1 MSYSFKLNNKV
12 YETNIEQG
20 ENGVVVEIEGEKH
33 QIEYARLDANLFSI
47 TLNNQSLTIAV
58 SRSGKKLQVFHD
70 GNLYELE
77 SISGRNLSQSGIAR
91 GGLEIVSPMPS
102 RVVKILKKEGED
114 VAQNE
119 GVIIVEA
126 MKMETELKSLQAGK
140 IKAIKVKEGDTVE
153 ANAVVAVL
161 SSE

>member
-20 ENGVVVEIEGEKH
+20 EKGVVVEIEGD
-33 QIEYARLDANLFSI
+33 QYQVEYARLDANLFSI

-58 SRSGKKLQVFHD
+58 SRSGKKLQVFHE

-77 SISGRNLSQSGIAR
+77 SISGRNLSQSGIVR
-91 GGLEIVSPMPS
+91 GGLEIISPMPS

-126 MKMETELKSLQAGK
+126 MKMETELKSLQDGK
-140 IKAIKVKEGDTVE
+140 IKTIKVKEGDTIE
-153 ANAVVAVL
+153 ANAIVAVL